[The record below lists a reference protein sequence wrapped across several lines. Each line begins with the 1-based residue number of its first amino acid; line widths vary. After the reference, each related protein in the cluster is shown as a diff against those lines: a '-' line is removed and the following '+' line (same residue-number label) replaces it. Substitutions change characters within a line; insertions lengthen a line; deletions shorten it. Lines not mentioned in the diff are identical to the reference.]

1 MKSRLNAKAAVACA
15 IAGAVV
21 GAIGLASLAP
31 TAVCMGEAPTDS
43 LTIEDAVRLALAVSP
58 AVTQAEQAVLAAEA
72 RIGSSTSARYPDI
85 AFEGSYTRIGPVP
98 EITFA
103 GSAFKLAPAN
113 NYDLHLGLNQTVY
126 DFGRTS
132 TAVDLARAG
141 RQSATDYVEQVK
153 SAIAYQTMAVFNSI
167 LILRESVAVLDDQ
180 ISALKRHI
188 DVSRKKVEAGTAT
201 DFDVLTTR
209 VRVAAATNDRIEAA
223 TNLETQ
229 EIMFRK
235 LVGLAESA
243 PVAVSGAFAKTQRT
257 FADSVLLSM
266 ALADRPE
273 MVAARDAEMT
283 ASLQVRLAS
292 LGDRPS
298 VGLILSSGLATGYPD
313 NLNQLKANYAAGV
326 NLRVPIFNGHLT
338 RSRRSE
344 AEAGL
349 HMAQARSEDT
359 KRQIRAEVEQAAAS
373 VRAYWEKTRNAEV
386 LVKQAE
392 EAVAMAKVRYE
403 AGVVTNLDVLDAQTA
418 LTQAKLAYLR
428 SLYAY
433 SMSLVDLDRATG
445 KKAW

>member
-1 MKSRLNAKAAVACA
+1 MKSRLKARAAM
-15 IAGAVV
+15 AGTVV
-21 GAIGLASLAP
+21 GAIALFSLAR
-31 TAVCMGEAPTDS
+31 TGVCMGEAPTDS
-43 LTIEDAVRLALAVSP
+43 LTIEEAVRMALAASP

-72 RIGSSTSARYPDI
+72 RIGSSTSARYPDL

-98 EITFA
+98 EITF
-103 GSAFKLAPAN
+103 GGGAFELAPAN

-141 RQSATDYVEQVK
+141 RQSAADYVEQVK
-153 SAIAYQTMAVFNSI
+153 SAIAYRTMAVFNSI

-180 ISALKRHI
+180 ISALNQHV

-209 VRVAAATNDRIEAA
+209 VRAAAATNDRIEAA
-223 TNLETQ
+223 SNLETQ

-243 PVAVSGAFAKTQRT
+243 PVAVSGAFARTERT
-257 FADSVLLSM
+257 FADSVLLST

-273 MVAARDAEMT
+273 MVAARNAEMT
-283 ASLQVRLAS
+283 ARLQVRLAS

-298 VGLILSSGLATGYPD
+298 VEFILSSGLATGYPD

-326 NLRVPIFNGHLT
+326 NLRVPIFNGYLT

-349 HMAQARSEDT
+349 HMAQARSEDAR
-359 KRQIRAEVEQAAAS
+359 RQITAEVEQAAAR

-386 LVKQAE
+386 LVRQAQ
-392 EAVAMAKVRYE
+392 EAVGMAEVRYE
-403 AGVVTNLDVLDAQTA
+403 AGVITNLDVLDAQTA
-418 LTQAKLAYLR
+418 LTEAKLAYLR

-433 SMSLVDLDRATG
+433 SVSLVDLDRATG